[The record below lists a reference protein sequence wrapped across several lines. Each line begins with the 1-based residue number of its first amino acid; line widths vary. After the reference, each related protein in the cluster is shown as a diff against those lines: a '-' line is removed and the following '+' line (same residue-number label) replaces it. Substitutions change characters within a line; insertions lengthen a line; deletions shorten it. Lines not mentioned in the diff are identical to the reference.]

1 MSLVEDIY
9 QSESESE
16 SEANEAEHSSPLSPD
31 DGEVED
37 ADADSLGKLTLGT
50 YEEVTHRILS
60 SEDSVEMLQLPLPTL
75 DPLGKVVWQVE
86 FSDIRRRFRK
96 LSRFVHPDKNKSP
109 EAVQAFAKLQ
119 DAVRFFKDPV
129 QKKQLLKALA
139 EKQAKL
145 DKHKWMSADDVQGV
159 LKSEREKRLGAVE
172 MMKDES
178 RKLHKEVLKQMNK
191 KKKKRLQERTDDA
204 DYFAAD
210 KRRKRFVS
218 SMYTSEEK
226 QEQRAPMLQPQPTRK
241 SLKQQAR
248 KRMRKRTLL

>member
-16 SEANEAEHSSPLSPD
+16 SEANEAEHTSPLSPD

-96 LSRFVHPDKNKSP
+96 VCSLFCLLLPLHTQQLSRFVHPDKNKSP
-109 EAVQAFAKLQ
+109 EAVQAFASNFQ
-119 DAVRFFKDPV
+119 
-129 QKKQLLKALA
+129 
-139 EKQAKL
+139 
-145 DKHKWMSADDVQGV
+145 
-159 LKSEREKRLGAVE
+159 
-172 MMKDES
+172 
-178 RKLHKEVLKQMNK
+178 
-191 KKKKRLQERTDDA
+191 
-204 DYFAAD
+204 
-210 KRRKRFVS
+210 VS
-218 SMYTSEEK
+218 SILLTFALRAARCCSIFQGSCSKEAASESSCRYELCFNC
-226 QEQRAPMLQPQPTRK
+226 RAT
-241 SLKQQAR
+241 AC
-248 KRMRKRTLL
+248 